1 MEDQAERMAVLLE
14 SALSDPSIYQMFS
27 MLRELSLLPIAEKL
41 CYMDEIKEK
50 RVYSEKQ
57 LKAIS
62 HLILGEDGSGRGAKA
77 IMLEIET
84 IREEKVSREI
94 DDLVKYISI
103 G

>member
-1 MEDQAERMAVLLE
+1 MEDQAERMAFFLE

-27 MLRELSLLPIAEKL
+27 MLRELSYLTISEKL
-41 CYMDEIKEK
+41 QYLDKIKGIDA
-50 RVYSEKQ
+50 YSGEQ
-57 LKAIS
+57 VQAIS

-94 DDLVKYISI
+94 DDMCKSL
-103 G
+103 